1 MYTYMK
7 IFYLIKKLFLLFT
20 QFSNLTSSCRSY
32 TVLTTDVCI
41 LFSYYCCSLISVS
54 KNRDI

>member
-1 MYTYMK
+1 MK